1 MVVEIR
7 QHMDHV
13 KKYLSLRNVLS
24 LKKYIFFSFQLM
36 WIYREI
42 SAPVLFIWAQI
53 EPDIRWRNNY
63 FRLKWGGL
71 VEPLDRKINLWQKQK
86 NEQVT

>member
-1 MVVEIR
+1 
-7 QHMDHV
+7 
-13 KKYLSLRNVLS
+13 
-24 LKKYIFFSFQLM
+24 M

-71 VEPLDRKINLWQKQK
+71 VEPHDRKIHLLKKQK
-86 NEQVT
+86 NEHREIGDGAEKKDGPSKKN